1 MSDRQVSAF
10 ETGFFCAPAWRLA
23 GAHNSIDMPV
33 VSRAK
38 WLASQVVSQLWLAL
52 KRGLIAAEGA
62 REMSK
67 RVIAVIAGTG
77 LAADLAKALDGAEI
91 HENVS
96 VTFGSRSGSVL
107 HYVSGNVGDL
117 RIIILPRHGPTVEI
131 PDRSPA
137 ELVHLQGH
145 EAHIWHFHE
154 LGVERVY
161 GFNSVGALDDSVP
174 LASEKAFLVPDDYA
188 RGFGA
193 ISHSFGALALD
204 VHPSM
209 DSPFDQAMRELLIE
223 ATRAAGAHSIDGG
236 LYIHSA
242 GDAFEAPAESRAYR
256 RMFEDSKNRVVGMT
270 SGAEVVLC
278 KQMKIPFALICANCN
293 WAQGLAPGEK
303 VTHEHVLKGMRPAVE
318 AMRAIARN
326 LISLEAGR

>member
-1 MSDRQVSAF
+1 MTNR
-10 ETGFFCAPAWRLA
+10 
-23 GAHNSIDMPV
+23 I
-33 VSRAK
+33 
-38 WLASQVVSQLWLAL
+38 
-52 KRGLIAAEGA
+52 
-62 REMSK
+62 
-67 RVIAVIAGTG
+67 IAVIAGTG
-77 LAADLAKALDGAEI
+77 LAADLAKALDHSEV
-91 HENVS
+91 HENVRVS
-96 VTFGSRSGSVL
+96 FGSREGSLL
-107 HYVSGNVGDL
+107 HYVSAQYGDL
-117 RIIILPRHGPTVEI
+117 RVIILPRHGPTVAV

-137 ELVHLQGH
+137 ELVHDVGH

-174 LASEKAFLVPDDYA
+174 LASDNAFLIPDEYG

-209 DSPFDQAMRELLIE
+209 AAPFDETMRSRLIE
-223 ATRAAGAHSIDGG
+223 ATRQAGARPVAGG

-242 GDAFEAPAESRAYR
+242 GDAFESAAEVRAYR
-256 RMFEDSKNRVVGMT
+256 RLYEGSRNRVVGMT

-293 WAQGLAPGEK
+293 WAQGLEPGRQ
-303 VTHEHVLKGMRPAVE
+303 VTHEHVLNGMRPATE
-318 AMRAIARN
+318 TLQTIARN
-326 LISLEAGR
+326 VIRIEAES